1 MLINYFKTALRNF
14 RRHKGSF
21 FINVIGLT
29 IGMACSI
36 LILLWVIS
44 ELNVNTFHAKLPRLY
59 QVMEYQ
65 YYADGVNTF
74 PNTPGILAPTLKNE
88 IPEIE
93 QTATITWN
101 VNNLFTVDEKSFK
114 ESGIY
119 AREDFFN
126 MFSFPLVAGTKD
138 RVLKQP
144 HSVVLSKSL
153 AEKYFGNVQEAVG
166 KAITI
171 NQDKSYTVSGV
182 FRDVPHS
189 STLKFDYVFPFKDWL
204 AENQW
209 GKSWTSNGP
218 FTYVTLKKGSDKEA
232 VNAKILDFI
241 KKRADTKTE
250 IFLYPFKDTYL
261 YSHFENKK
269 VVGGRIDYV
278 WLFLVV
284 AFFILLIVCINFMNL
299 STARSVKRAK
309 EVGIRKAIGAS
320 RASLIGQFLGE
331 SVLISFCG
339 LLLAVLLV
347 EAFLPAF
354 NNLTDKAIAL
364 DFTNYE
370 LWIGLLGVTLFT
382 GLISGSY
389 PALYLSSFEAVKTLK
404 ATVKSSVVE
413 RFVRKG
419 LVVFQFALS
428 VILIIS
434 TILIYN
440 QIQYVQHKNLGYKI
454 DNLIKLNIDG
464 NLGEQWD
471 TFRQEL
477 ERDPK
482 VVSVSRSSSTFL
494 SRNSNTGGVSWPG
507 KQTQSQI
514 LFEMVQVDYGLL
526 RTMDI
531 KMTQGRAFSRE
542 YGQDTTRVV
551 INQKAARVMGMN
563 HPVGKIIKFWGRN
576 WEIAGVAQDFH
587 FQQLR
592 YKIAPLIF
600 VLMFNPN
607 FASNGFV
614 RIKSAG
620 ISKTLSDIK
629 HLYKQ
634 INPSYPFDYQFMDQA
649 YEKLYRSEMRVGELA
664 RYAALLAVIICCLG
678 LFGLSAFTAEQ
689 RTKEIGVRKVLG
701 ASVQNLILMLSK
713 DFTKPVLVS
722 IGIAIPVSWYLM
734 HNWLSDYAY
743 HIEISWW
750 VFALAGGLALV
761 IAWLTVSW
769 QSVKAATTNPVNSLK
784 SE

>member
-1 MLINYFKTALRNF
+1 MLTNYFKTALRNF

-21 FINVIGLT
+21 FINVIGLA

-36 LILLWVIS
+36 LILLWVVS
-44 ELNVNTFHAKLPRLY
+44 ELNVNTFHTKLDQLY

-74 PNTPGILAPTLKNE
+74 PNTPGILAPTLKDE
-88 IPEIE
+88 IPEID
-93 QTATITWN
+93 QAVTVTWN
-101 VNNLFTVDEKSFK
+101 VNNLFTVEDRSFK

-119 AREDFFN
+119 AREGFFN
-126 MFSFPLVAGTKD
+126 IFSFPLLAGTKD
-138 RVLKQP
+138 QLLKQP

-153 AEKYFGNVQEAVG
+153 AEKYFGNVQQAVG

-171 NQDKSYTVSGV
+171 NRDKSYTVSGV
-182 FRDVPHS
+182 FRDVPHA
-189 STLKFDYVFPFKDWL
+189 STLQFNYVFPFKDWL

-209 GKSWTSNGP
+209 GKNWTSNGP
-218 FTYVTLKKGSDKEA
+218 FTYVTLKNGSNKEA

-250 IFLYPFKDTYL
+250 VFLYPFKDVYL

-278 WLFLVV
+278 RLFLVV
-284 AFFILLIVCINFMNL
+284 AFFILLIACINFMNL

-320 RASLIGQFLGE
+320 RGSLIGQFLGE
-331 SVLISFCG
+331 SVLISFCA
-339 LLLAVLLV
+339 LLLAGLLV

-354 NNLTDKAIAL
+354 NNLTDKAITI
-364 DFTNYE
+364 DFTD
-370 LWIGLLGVTLFT
+370 LRIWAGMLGITLFT

-389 PALYLSSFEAVKTLK
+389 PALYLSSFEAAKTLK
-404 ATVKSSVVE
+404 ATVKTSVVE

-428 VILIIS
+428 VVLIIS

-464 NLGEQWD
+464 HLGEQWN

-477 ERDPK
+477 ERNPK

-494 SRNSNTGGVSWPG
+494 SRNSNTGGVFWPG
-507 KQTQSQI
+507 KETRSQI
-514 LFEMVQVDYGLL
+514 LFEIVRVDYGLL
-526 RTMDI
+526 QTMDM
-531 KMTQGRAFSRE
+531 KMAQGRAFSRE
-542 YGQDTTRVV
+542 YGRDTTRVV
-551 INQKAARVMGMN
+551 INQEAARVMGMK
-563 HPVGKIIKFWGRN
+563 HAVGKTVNFFGKK
-576 WEIAGVAQDFH
+576 WEIAGVAKNFH
-587 FQQLR
+587 FQRLR

-600 VLMFNPN
+600 VLDPH
-607 FASNGFV
+607 FASNGFI

-620 ISKTLSDIK
+620 ISNTLADIK
-629 HLYKQ
+629 KMYKQ
-634 INPSYPFDYQFMDQA
+634 VNPNYPFNYQFMDQA
-649 YEKLYRSEMRVGELA
+649 YAKLYRSEMRVGELA

-678 LFGLSAFTAEQ
+678 LFGLSTFTAEQ

-701 ASVQNLILMLSK
+701 ASVQNLVLMLSK
-713 DFTKPVLVS
+713 DFTKPVLVA
-722 IGIAIPVSWYLM
+722 IGIAIPISWYLM

-743 HIEISWW
+743 HTEINWW

-769 QSVKAATTNPVNSLK
+769 QSVKAATSNPVNSLK